1 MISLFADE
9 LDIPRANVV
18 PFDKWVHAV
27 RQFPGSAEKDNPA
40 AWLTDFWDNH
50 FVRVSRGELIL
61 DTSNSEEHSHTL
73 ASESPVSDDLARKY
87 IRVWKDMG
95 FLQE

>member
-1 MISLFADE
+1 MVALFADE
-9 LDIPRANVV
+9 LKIPRANVV

-27 RQFPGSAEKDNPA
+27 RQFPGSKEKDNPA

-50 FVRVSRGELIL
+50 FVRVSCGDLIL
-61 DTSNSEEHSHTL
+61 DTTKSEEHSPTL
-73 ASESPVSDDLARKY
+73 ACEGPVSDDLARKY
-87 IRVWKDMG
+87 IRAWKDMG

>member
-18 PFDKWVHAV
+18 SFDKWVHAV

-50 FVRVSRGELIL
+50 FVRVSCGDLIP
-61 DTSNSEEHSHTL
+61 DTSNSEEHSLTL
-73 ASESPVSDDLARKY
+73 ASEGPVSDDLVRKY
-87 IRVWKDMG
+87 IRAWKDIG

>member
-1 MISLFADE
+1 MISLFADA
-9 LDIPRANVV
+9 LSIPRANVV

-50 FVRVSRGELIL
+50 FVRVSCGDLIS
-61 DTSNSEEHSHTL
+61 DTSNSEEHSLTL
-73 ASESPVSDDLARKY
+73 ASECPVSDDQVGKY
-87 IRVWKDMG
+87 IRAWKDMG
-95 FLQE
+95 FLQQ